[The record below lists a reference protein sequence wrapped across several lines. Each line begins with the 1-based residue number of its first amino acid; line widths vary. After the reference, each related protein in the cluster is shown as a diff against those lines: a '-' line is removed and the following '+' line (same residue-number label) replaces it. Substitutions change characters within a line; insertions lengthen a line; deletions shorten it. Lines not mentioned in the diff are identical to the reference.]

1 MEVPC
6 HAGDEIWKTADEGI
20 IDRVYSA
27 LHLVEP
33 IDRKD
38 ILQAA
43 VYRMPFAYPILEVGS
58 ESKVGELLGYPGQ
71 FANLHLIGRN
81 AQFSYLYTQDLFD
94 AAEKMV
100 RSIAAQ

>member
-38 ILQAA
+38 ILQVA
-43 VYRMPFAYPILEVGS
+43 VYRMPFAYPMLEVGY
-58 ESKVGELLGYPGQ
+58 ESKVGELLGYLGQ

-81 AQFSYLYTQDLFD
+81 AQFSYLYTHDLFD